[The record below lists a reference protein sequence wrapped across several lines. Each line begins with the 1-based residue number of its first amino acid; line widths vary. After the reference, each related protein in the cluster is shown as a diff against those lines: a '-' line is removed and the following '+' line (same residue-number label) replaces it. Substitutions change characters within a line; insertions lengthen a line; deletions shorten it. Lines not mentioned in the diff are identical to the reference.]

1 MLSPVNKLLGTPFP
15 LHTIKPLHSP
25 YMRNYKRMA
34 YCVEGDL
41 LETMI
46 MMIVTVK
53 TPIVNESRKR
63 YTHQKSV
70 ENRPCNHIHSCIYLF
85 NKCFFTSIMY

>member
-1 MLSPVNKLLGTPFP
+1 MGIPIP
-15 LHTIKPLHSP
+15 LHVTKPLHNQ

-34 YCVEGDL
+34 YCVEGGL

-53 TPIVNESRKR
+53 TPIVKEFKKR
-63 YTHQKSV
+63 YTHTHK
-70 ENRPCNHIHSCIYLF
+70 YL
-85 NKCFFTSIMY
+85 